1 MTHSTSPGAA
11 PEAMPQ
17 EPPHARDRWLVL
29 LVDDEPEIH
38 EITRLVLSDTTFSG
52 IPVELHSA
60 YSALEARSFLEAHPD
75 TALMLLDVV
84 METDDAGL
92 RLVTYVREHLGNTDL
107 QIVLRTGQPGMAPER
122 EVIPQYDINGYFL
135 KTEMVAQKLQSIVIS
150 SIRAYNHIRT
160 LRPRDL
166 VARIPHAGLSR
177 GVQRRAL
184 EEDFARALEDDA
196 LHLLA
201 QPQVHLE
208 SGSIAAIE
216 LLPNWRRKEAI
227 LGPAQLADEIR
238 DPDLRLQFDD
248 WLLRKGCAWL
258 QSWHALGVPRF
269 RVSLPTFTES
279 VGDSRILSLVER
291 HLSQLSVPRDALDLT
306 VPQTILRGNVARARE
321 FVALLQS
328 LGISITLLDFG
339 IGHLSLPELQGLL
352 PDRVKIHQSFVRHVA
367 QDRGRSSIARSII
380 ALAHTLG
387 LTVIADG
394 VVSEEDLQFFKW
406 EGCDIGQGD
415 MLARPMAVS
424 DVASAIRLGTVPS
437 LWKSDLH

>member
-1 MTHSTSPGAA
+1 MTRSTLPRASA
-11 PEAMPQ
+11 PSTTGLPVLAKG
-17 EPPHARDRWLVL
+17 RWLVL
-29 LVDDEPEIH
+29 LVDDEPQIH
-38 EITRLVLSDTTFSG
+38 EITRLVLADAVFCG
-52 IPVELHSA
+52 VAVELHSA
-60 YSALEARSFLEAHPD
+60 YSASEARSFLEAHPD

-92 RLVTYVREHLGNTDL
+92 RLVTHVREQMGNTDL
-107 QIVLRTGQPGMAPER
+107 QIIVRTGQPGMAPER
-122 EVIPQYDINGYFL
+122 EVIAQYEINGYFL

-150 SIRAYNHIRT
+150 SLRAYHYIRT
-160 LRPRDL
+160 LRPHGLLAPMPHVGLARDAYRL
-166 VARIPHAGLSR
+166 
-177 GVQRRAL
+177 AL
-184 EEDFARALEDDA
+184 EEGFALALEDDA

-201 QPQVHLE
+201 QPQLHLE

-216 LLPNWRRKEAI
+216 LLPNWRRGEAI

-238 DPDLRLQFDD
+238 DPDLRLRFDD

-258 QSWHALGVPRF
+258 QSWQSLGAPRF
-269 RVSLPTFTES
+269 RVSLPMLSES
-279 VGDSRILSLVER
+279 VWDNRVVSLIER
-291 HLSQLSVPRDALDLT
+291 LLADLSVPPGALDLT
-306 VPQTILRGNVARARE
+306 VSQTILRGNVARARE
-321 FVALLQS
+321 SVALLQQ

-339 IGHLSLPELQGLL
+339 IGHLSLSELQGLL

-394 VVSEEDLQFFKW
+394 VVSEDDLQFFKW

-424 DVASAIRLGTVPS
+424 DVAAALRSGTVPS
-437 LWKSDLH
+437 QWKSDLH